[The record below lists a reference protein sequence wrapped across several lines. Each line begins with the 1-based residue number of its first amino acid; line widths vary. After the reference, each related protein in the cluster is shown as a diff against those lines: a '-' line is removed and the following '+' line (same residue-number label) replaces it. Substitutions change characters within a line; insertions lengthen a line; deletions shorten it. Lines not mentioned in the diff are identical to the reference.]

1 MRIWLVHPSLF
12 DQKAI
17 SGQWL
22 EAIMAKNALTRE
34 RHGYQNHPALNIFKN
49 TPWPVQAVN
58 IYLYHLFKESIN
70 QGYNFN
76 QKYLGDS
83 LSDEKITISEDEL
96 TEDFNELQK
105 RLSERAPDKYREN
118 LGAEVVA
125 HPLFEVE

>member
-1 MRIWLVHPSLF
+1 MRIWLVHPELLDRMGF
-12 DQKAI
+12 L
-17 SGQWL
+17 GMWR

-58 IYLYHLFKESIN
+58 TYLHHLFKESIN
-70 QGYNFN
+70 RGYNFN
-76 QKYLGDS
+76 QKYLSDS
-83 LSDEKITISEDEL
+83 LSEKKITISKDEL

-118 LGAEVVA
+118 LGAEVIA